1 MEDQT
6 KSFGD
11 TAVSLAR
18 NPLGIIALFIVLVY
32 GLASLVMLFAK
43 DLQPADKTPLIYFQ
57 VIFPVL
63 VLGVFYVLVSKHSEK
78 LFGPSDYKDEANYVR
93 MMEIVAKLSAAS
105 ATSGSQT
112 SDKDLKGIV
121 KAVIA
126 TNARAVPSGDTTTR
140 QILWV
145 DDNPDNNT
153 FVRQAFES
161 AGLQVTTALSTDEA
175 FQKMASTKFGA
186 IISDMVRPEGK
197 TAGYDLLDKM
207 RQGGNNTPLY
217 FYAGSNSAEHKIMTK
232 ERGGQGSTNSAKELF
247 ELVMNAVT
255 GQPS

>member
-32 GLASLVMLFAK
+32 GLASLVMLVAQN
-43 DLQPADKTPLIYFQ
+43 LQPADKTPLIYFQ

-78 LFGPSDYKDEANYVR
+78 LFGPGDYKDEANYVR

-105 ATSGSQT
+105 ATSGSET
-112 SDKDLKGIV
+112 SEKDLKGIV
-121 KAVIA
+121 RAVIA
-126 TNARAVPSGDTTTR
+126 TNARAVPSSDASQR

-175 FQKMASTKFGA
+175 FQKMGATKFGA
-186 IISDMVRPEGK
+186 IISDMGRPEGEN
-197 TAGYDLLDKM
+197 AGYDLLDRM
-207 RQGGNNTPLY
+207 RQGGNHTPLF
-217 FYAGSNSAEHKIMTK
+217 FYAGSNSAEHKARTVDH
-232 ERGGQGSTNSAKELF
+232 GGQGSTNSAKELF
-247 ELVMNAVT
+247 ELVMNAVA
-255 GQPS
+255 GQSS